1 MSVKVAINGF
11 GRIGRLAFRQ
21 MFGAEGYEVVAI
33 NDLTSPKMLAHL
45 LKYDSA
51 QGRYEKADTVVAG
64 EDSITVDGK
73 TIKIYAEKDAARDL
87 LAEAL
92 KTVDYGKTE
101 IFARINPLSTEFGE
115 DDVRVLVPAGLRR
128 MRLAMCEKPEQVKEL
143 DDLLTEVEKEHGIEV
158 GSCKIQCSL
167 ETPLAVMNAVSIA
180 TASPRV
186 TSISFGAEDFT
197 RTLGAERTKEG
208 KEIFMARSLVV
219 MAAAI
224 AGVDAIDTVWSDLDD
239 EEGFRN
245 EVKTSANMGFAGK
258 SCIHPSQVKIVHEI
272 FTPTKEEL
280 EKSLEIVKA
289 AEAADISKG
298 GVITVNGKM
307 VDIPVIAK
315 AEKVVRLAKSAGM
328 IK

>member
-1 MSVKVAINGF
+1 MLFVPAN
-11 GRIGRLAFRQ
+11 
-21 MFGAEGYEVVAI
+21 
-33 NDLTSPKMLAHL
+33 NPKMLVTAHL
-45 LKYDSA
+45 YGADCVLFDLEDAVKY
-51 QGRYEKADTVVAG
+51 
-64 EDSITVDGK
+64 VD
-73 TIKIYAEKDAARDL
+73 KDAARDL

-92 KTVDYGKTE
+92 KTVDYGETE
-101 IFARINPLSTEFGE
+101 IFARINPLSTEFGR
-115 DDVRVLVPAGLRR
+115 DDVKILVPAGLRK
-128 MRLAMCEKPEQVKEL
+128 MRLAMCETPEQVKEL
-143 DDLLTEVEKEHGIEV
+143 DELLTEVEKEYEIEN
-158 GSCKIQCSL
+158 GACKIQCSL

-197 RTLGAERTKEG
+197 RTMGAERTKEG
-208 KEIFMARSLVV
+208 KELFVARTMVV

-239 EEGFRN
+239 EEGFKA
-245 EVKTSANMGFAGK
+245 EVKTSMNLGFAGK
-258 SCIHPSQVKIVHEI
+258 SCIHPSQIKIVHKI
-272 FTPTKEEL
+272 FTPNKEEL
-280 EKSLEIVKA
+280 EKSLEIVRA
-289 AEAADISKG
+289 AKAADISKG

>member
-1 MSVKVAINGF
+1 MERRA
-11 GRIGRLAFRQ
+11 RRTM
-21 MFGAEGYEVVAI
+21 MFAPA
-33 NDLTSPKMLAHL
+33 NNPKMLVTAHL
-45 LKYDSA
+45 YGPDCVLFDLEDAVKY
-51 QGRYEKADTVVAG
+51 AD
-64 EDSITVDGK
+64 
-73 TIKIYAEKDAARDL
+73 KDAARDL

-92 KTVDYGKTE
+92 KVVNYGDTE
-101 IFARINPLSTEFGE
+101 IFARINPLSTEFGK
-115 DDVRVLVPAGLRR
+115 DDVKILVPAGLRK
-128 MRLAMCEKPEQVKEL
+128 MRLAMCETPEQVKEL
-143 DDLLTEVEKEHGIEV
+143 DQLLTEVEKEHGIEN
-158 GSCKIQCSL
+158 GDCKIQCSL

-197 RTLGAERTKEG
+197 RTMGAERTKEG
-208 KEIFMARSLVV
+208 KELFVARTMVV

-239 EEGFRN
+239 EEGFKA
-245 EVKTSANMGFAGK
+245 EVKTSMNLGFAGK
-258 SCIHPSQVKIVHEI
+258 SCIHPSQVKIVHKI
-272 FTPTKEEL
+272 FTPNKEEL

-289 AEAADISKG
+289 AEAANINKG

>member
-1 MSVKVAINGF
+1 MEKRARRTMLFSPAN
-11 GRIGRLAFRQ
+11 
-21 MFGAEGYEVVAI
+21 
-33 NDLTSPKMLAHL
+33 NPKMLVTAHL
-45 LKYDSA
+45 YGPDCVLFDL
-51 QGRYEKADTVVAG
+51 
-64 EDSITVDGK
+64 EDAVK
-73 TIKIYAEKDAARDL
+73 YAEKDAARDL

-143 DDLLTEVEKEHGIEV
+143 DDLLTEVEKEHGI
-158 GSCKIQCSL
+158 SCKIQCSL

-298 GVITVNGKM
+298 GLITVNGKM

>member
-1 MSVKVAINGF
+1 MEKRARRTMLFAPAN
-11 GRIGRLAFRQ
+11 
-21 MFGAEGYEVVAI
+21 
-33 NDLTSPKMLAHL
+33 NPKMLVTVHL
-45 LKYDSA
+45 YGADCVLFDLEDAVKY
-51 QGRYEKADTVVAG
+51 AD
-64 EDSITVDGK
+64 
-73 TIKIYAEKDAARDL
+73 KDAARDL

-92 KTVDYGKTE
+92 KTVDYGDTE
-101 IFARINPLSTEFGE
+101 IFARINPLSTEFGR
-115 DDVRVLVPAGLRR
+115 DDVKILVPAGLRK
-128 MRLAMCEKPEQVKEL
+128 MRLAMCETPEQVKEL
-143 DDLLTEVEKEHGIEV
+143 DELLTEVEKEYEIEN
-158 GSCKIQCSL
+158 GACKIQCSL

-197 RTLGAERTKEG
+197 RTMGAERTKEG
-208 KEIFMARSLVV
+208 KELFVARTMVV

-239 EEGFRN
+239 EEGFKA
-245 EVKTSANMGFAGK
+245 EVKTSMNLGFAGK
-258 SCIHPSQVKIVHEI
+258 SCIHPSQIKIVHKI
-272 FTPTKEEL
+272 FTPNKEEL
-280 EKSLEIVKA
+280 EKSLEIVRA
-289 AEAADISKG
+289 AEAANINKG

>member
-1 MSVKVAINGF
+1 MEKRARRTMLFAPAN
-11 GRIGRLAFRQ
+11 
-21 MFGAEGYEVVAI
+21 
-33 NDLTSPKMLAHL
+33 NPKMLVTAHL
-45 LKYDSA
+45 YGADCALFDLEDAVKY
-51 QGRYEKADTVVAG
+51 AD
-64 EDSITVDGK
+64 
-73 TIKIYAEKDAARDL
+73 KDAARDL

-92 KTVDYGKTE
+92 KTVDYGDTE
-101 IFARINPLSTEFGE
+101 IFARINPLSTEFGR
-115 DDVRVLVPAGLRR
+115 DDVKILVPAGLRK
-128 MRLAMCEKPEQVKEL
+128 MRLAMCETPEQVKEL
-143 DDLLTEVEKEHGIEV
+143 DELLTEVEKEYEIEN
-158 GSCKIQCSL
+158 GACKIQCSL

-197 RTLGAERTKEG
+197 RTMGAQRTKEG
-208 KEIFMARSLVV
+208 KELFVARTMVV

-239 EEGFRN
+239 EEGFKA
-245 EVKTSANMGFAGK
+245 EVKTSMNLGFAGK
-258 SCIHPSQVKIVHEI
+258 SCIHPSQIKIVHKI
-272 FTPTKEEL
+272 FTPNKEEL
-280 EKSLEIVKA
+280 EKSLEIVRA
-289 AEAADISKG
+289 AEAANINKG

>member
-1 MSVKVAINGF
+1 MEKRARRTMLFAPAN
-11 GRIGRLAFRQ
+11 
-21 MFGAEGYEVVAI
+21 
-33 NDLTSPKMLAHL
+33 NPKMLVTAHL
-45 LKYDSA
+45 YGADCVLFDLEDAVKY
-51 QGRYEKADTVVAG
+51 AD
-64 EDSITVDGK
+64 
-73 TIKIYAEKDAARDL
+73 KDAARDL

-92 KTVDYGKTE
+92 KTVDYGDTE
-101 IFARINPLSTEFGE
+101 IFARINPLSTEFGR
-115 DDVRVLVPAGLRR
+115 DDVKILVPAGLRK
-128 MRLAMCEKPEQVKEL
+128 MRLAMCETPEQVKEL
-143 DDLLTEVEKEHGIEV
+143 DELLTEVEKEYEIEN
-158 GSCKIQCSL
+158 GACKIQCSL

-197 RTLGAERTKEG
+197 RTMGAERTKEG
-208 KEIFMARSLVV
+208 KELFVARTMVV

-239 EEGFRN
+239 EEGFKE
-245 EVKTSANMGFAGK
+245 EVKTSMNLGFAGK
-258 SCIHPSQVKIVHEI
+258 SCIHPSQVKIVHKI
-272 FTPTKEEL
+272 FTPNKEEL

-289 AEAADISKG
+289 AEAANINKG

>member
-1 MSVKVAINGF
+1 MERRA
-11 GRIGRLAFRQ
+11 RRTM
-21 MFGAEGYEVVAI
+21 MFAPA
-33 NDLTSPKMLAHL
+33 NNPKMLVTAHL
-45 LKYDSA
+45 YGPDCVLFDLEDAVKY
-51 QGRYEKADTVVAG
+51 AD
-64 EDSITVDGK
+64 
-73 TIKIYAEKDAARDL
+73 KDAARDL

-92 KTVDYGKTE
+92 KVVDYGDTE
-101 IFARINPLSTEFGE
+101 IFARINPLSTEFGK
-115 DDVRVLVPAGLRR
+115 DDVRVLVPAGLRK
-128 MRLAMCEKPEQVKEL
+128 MRLAMCETPEQVKEL
-143 DDLLTEVEKEHGIEV
+143 DQLLTKVEKEHGIEN
-158 GSCKIQCSL
+158 GACKIQCSL

-180 TASPRV
+180 TASSRV

-197 RTLGAERTKEG
+197 RTMGAERTKEG
-208 KEIFMARSLVV
+208 KELFVARTMVV

-239 EEGFRN
+239 EEGFKE
-245 EVKTSANMGFAGK
+245 EVKTSMNLGFAGK
-258 SCIHPSQVKIVHEI
+258 SCIHPSQVKIVHKI
-272 FTPTKEEL
+272 FTPNKEEL

-289 AEAADISKG
+289 AEAANINKG

>member
-1 MSVKVAINGF
+1 MERRA
-11 GRIGRLAFRQ
+11 RRTM
-21 MFGAEGYEVVAI
+21 MFAPA
-33 NDLTSPKMLAHL
+33 NNPKMLVTAHL
-45 LKYDSA
+45 YGPDCVLFDLEDAVKY
-51 QGRYEKADTVVAG
+51 AD
-64 EDSITVDGK
+64 
-73 TIKIYAEKDAARDL
+73 KDAARDL

-92 KTVDYGKTE
+92 KVVDYGDTE
-101 IFARINPLSTEFGE
+101 IFARINPLSTEFGK
-115 DDVRVLVPAGLRR
+115 DDVRVLVPAGLRK
-128 MRLAMCEKPEQVKEL
+128 MRLAMCETPEQVKEL
-143 DDLLTEVEKEHGIEV
+143 DQLLTEVEKEHGIEN
-158 GSCKIQCSL
+158 GDCKIQCSL

-180 TASPRV
+180 TASSRV

-197 RTLGAERTKEG
+197 RTMGAERTKEG
-208 KEIFMARSLVV
+208 KELFVARTMVV

-239 EEGFRN
+239 EEGFKA
-245 EVKTSANMGFAGK
+245 EVKTSMNLGFAGK
-258 SCIHPSQVKIVHEI
+258 SCIHPSQVKIVHKI
-272 FTPTKEEL
+272 FTPNKEEL

-289 AEAADISKG
+289 AEAANINKG